1 MQSKKTELSYI
12 DILQQSLEKKIKVL
26 DKIIEANKEHA
37 KIAEAEKFEP
47 EAFDEVFDRK
57 DALIKE
63 LEQLDRGFNTI
74 YARVRDELTENKEAY
89 KEQIA
94 KMQHLIS
101 EITDKSVL
109 IQVEEKR
116 NKETLMGRFDMMKRE
131 VHQAKNT
138 QKIAANYYK
147 NMSGLNVVE
156 PQFMDRKK

>member
-26 DKIIEANKEHA
+26 DNIIEANKEHA

-63 LEQLDRGFNTI
+63 LEQLDRGFNTR

-89 KEQIA
+89 KAQIP

-101 EITDKSVL
+101 EFTDNSVL

-116 NKETLMGRFDMMKRE
+116 NKETLMSRFDMMKRE

>member
-63 LEQLDRGFNTI
+63 LEQVDRGFNTI
-74 YARVRDELTENKEAY
+74 YARVREELTENNE
-89 KEQIA
+89 
-94 KMQHLIS
+94 
-101 EITDKSVL
+101 D
-109 IQVEEKR
+109 
-116 NKETLMGRFDMMKRE
+116 
-131 VHQAKNT
+131 
-138 QKIAANYYK
+138 
-147 NMSGLNVVE
+147 
-156 PQFMDRKK
+156 

>member
-74 YARVRDELTENKEAY
+74 YARVREELTENKEAY

-131 VHQAKNT
+131 VYQAKNT